1 MKTASP
7 LAAAILFISFTASAQ
22 ESIDDMLAAP
32 DPSVPV
38 LGTFRS
44 IYVVQNHSVET
55 TSKGILNLL
64 FSHQFGTLQN
74 GLEGAFGLDMASIRI
89 GADYGVTDWFDIG
102 IERDNNVG
110 KPVAGFVKTRLLR
123 QTTDGRV
130 PLSATWLSMGFLDT
144 RSDAGLDYALTMERR
159 FSSVHQ
165 LILARKFFD
174 RFSLQVAPTL
184 VHRNLVP
191 TSGDDGI
198 ALGVGFSGQYSLTQT
213 IALSTEVNPMFT
225 GVNRY
230 VDPQFGVGI
239 DYETGGHIFQLRLSN
254 TTWISEDRM
263 YTRTWNAPSLGFNLT
278 RTYKML

>member
-1 MKTASP
+1 MKF
-7 LAAAILFISFTASAQ
+7 ILHAVAVILSISFTAFAQ

-32 DPSVPV
+32 TPSLPV
-38 LGTFRS
+38 QGTFRS

-55 TSKGILNLL
+55 TNKGILNLM

-74 GLEGAFGLDMASIRI
+74 GVEGAFGLDMACIRI

-102 IERDNNVG
+102 IQRDNNLG
-110 KPVAGFVKTRLLR
+110 KPVSAFVKSRLLR
-123 QTTDGRV
+123 QSTDGHI
-130 PLSATWLSMGFLDT
+130 PLSITWLSMGFTDT
-144 RSDAGLDYALTMERR
+144 RSDAGLDYSLTFQRR

-165 LILARKFFD
+165 LILARKFLD
-174 RFSLQVAPTL
+174 KFSFQVSPTL

-198 ALGVGFSGQYSLTQT
+198 ALGVGFSGQYSLSPT
-213 IALSTEVNPMFT
+213 IALSAEANPMFT

-230 VDPQFGVGI
+230 VNPEFGFGI
-239 DYETGGHIFQLRLSN
+239 DIETGGHIFQLRLTN

-263 YTRTWNAPSLGFNLT
+263 YTRTWNAPSLGFNLS
-278 RTYKML
+278 RTYKI